1 MCLHFSDVPKA
12 NDFINLIY
20 VHLTLFF
27 AFMPSMCNV
36 SSRLLFIDT
45 TCFGLI
51 GHLQVYRLLCL
62 SNMLLTVITTNS
74 ATEYGQLGRN
84 RSCKHRENNEKTA
97 TDVAHRR
104 HKSKAQS
111 QIHAVQQDDTIYV
124 WY

>member
-1 MCLHFSDVPKA
+1 MPKA

-20 VHLTLFF
+20 VHLTFF

-51 GHLQVYRLLCL
+51 GHLQVYRLMCL
-62 SNMLLTVITTNS
+62 SNMLLTEIITTCT
-74 ATEYGQLGRN
+74 TEDGQLGRN
-84 RSCKHRENNEKTA
+84 MYCKHRENNERIVS
-97 TDVAHRR
+97 DVAHRR
-104 HKSKAQS
+104 HKNKAQS

-124 WY
+124 